1 MGNSQEDESLESLYV
16 KIIFH
21 PISSKHDHSHIN
33 PVNNQQPTSTNIN
46 TFVLNAMTFIQSN
59 RVLCTCQCWSRLNN
73 SIACASLIY
82 ENENLKS
89 TSLNLD
95 SERLVLN
102 NQYCI
107 QSSPFHSTNRLIIYL
122 EKLVSRSR
130 IAQLQSL
137 KNTPPKPK
145 QLHCIKIIAP
155 YYNNTYNYNYKSA
168 NQLQFCKQDPD
179 FHGRIFFLPTIHNQS
194 SMNQPF

>member
-1 MGNSQEDESLESLYV
+1 MPWPSFRATECCAHVSAGVDW
-16 KIIFH
+16 
-21 PISSKHDHSHIN
+21 
-33 PVNNQQPTSTNIN
+33 T
-46 TFVLNAMTFIQSN
+46 IQL
-59 RVLCTCQCWSRLNN
+59 RALLF
-73 SIACASLIY
+73 Y
-82 ENENLKS
+82 ENLKS

-168 NQLQFCKQDPD
+168 NQLQFRKQDPD